1 MTTDYRGA
9 TDDIFGLIT
18 KTVEQQSTAVIGY
31 TPEIRYQG
39 VPENNMPGT
48 DKVWMRASI
57 QTVDEQQKTF
67 STCEGA
73 PGKKLY
79 SSYGLVFVQIF
90 IPKTKNGL
98 WSKGTTFASVLRN
111 AFRGSKSGNGVWFR
125 NPRIE
130 ELTPEADFFRINVV
144 SEFEYSEIY

>member
-18 KTVEQQSTAVIGY
+18 KTVKQHSVAVIGY
-31 TPEIRYQG
+31 EPEIRFQG
-39 VPENNMPGT
+39 VPEKDMPGV
-48 DKVWMRASI
+48 DKVWLRASI

-67 STCEGA
+67 STCEGGA
-73 PGKKLY
+73 GKKLY
-79 SSYGLVFVQIF
+79 TSYGLVFVQMF
-90 IPKTKNGL
+90 IPKTKNGV
-98 WSKGTTFASVLRN
+98 WTKGTILASILRN

-125 NPRIE
+125 NPRVE